1 MLQLM
6 PLSLMAISLAV
17 ASTALGATFTLE
29 RAVSTAVENSPDAR
43 IAESRLASADAM
55 LMQAGAAFQP
65 RVGLQSSYVGTNE
78 PVSVFGFALNQRS
91 FSQSLNFNDVPSAD
105 NWNTKG
111 LVTMP
116 LYAGGKNVAA
126 RDAARSG
133 VEAAKLGAEATEQ
146 VLAYQTGRTWLMAH
160 KAGALIQAAESAVAA
175 LEGNAKLAQARLD
188 GGSGLKADVLDLG
201 VRVAQAKEDL
211 VRIKNARSL
220 ALQAL
225 KNLMG
230 MEEGEVEITS
240 SAPSLGVP
248 STSTA
253 PQRPELAAAEE
264 MARAAEF
271 GIRRAKAG
279 WKPSVQAF
287 GSVDHNR
294 GAQFDGDG
302 TNYTAGVMVQWD
314 LWDGKLTKGRVA
326 QAEAEVQ
333 QAREEARKL
342 RLGIDLEV
350 QQSRLALTEATERM
364 KVTEKT
370 IALAQESVELT
381 RQRYEQG
388 SALASQLID
397 AETALTGARVRAAE
411 AAADRLIAIATLRR
425 ALGLPLTSSSK

>member
-1 MLQLM
+1 
-6 PLSLMAISLAV
+6 
-17 ASTALGATFTLE
+17 
-29 RAVSTAVENSPDAR
+29 
-43 IAESRLASADAM
+43 
-55 LMQAGAAFQP
+55 
-65 RVGLQSSYVGTNE
+65 
-78 PVSVFGFALNQRS
+78 
-91 FSQSLNFNDVPSAD
+91 
-105 NWNTKG
+105 
-111 LVTMP
+111 
-116 LYAGGKNVAA
+116 
-126 RDAARSG
+126 
-133 VEAAKLGAEATEQ
+133 
-146 VLAYQTGRTWLMAH
+146 
-160 KAGALIQAAESAVAA
+160 
-175 LEGNAKLAQARLD
+175 
-188 GGSGLKADVLDLG
+188 
-201 VRVAQAKEDL
+201 

-248 STSTA
+248 STSAA

-294 GAQFDGDG
+294 GAHFDGDG

-350 QQSRLALTEATERM
+350 QQSRLALSEATERM